1 MDLNKWKHPILYPA
15 AITVS
20 EKKPADALV
29 AWIQCYRSLKVLSG
43 IEITEDSDVERVLKA
58 ALKNMAFL

>member
-20 EKKPADALV
+20 EKKPQMHWLPWDPG
-29 AWIQCYRSLKVLSG
+29 YYLSG
-43 IEITEDSDVERVLKA
+43 TADCIYTVRRYGC
-58 ALKNMAFL
+58 